1 MIIPIQIPV
10 TPTHCP
16 LLLRPTCLWW
26 SCRLCPDSSCSY
38 SSISS
43 PICDFT
49 VILIY
54 RNGSE
59 FCVIPSSS
67 WYSFWY
73 SWNSLGIA
81 FPSSKTF
88 HAFPFCKPVSR
99 IQPSFQS
106 PHHPPCFPVGPL
118 LTVCL
123 FRILLGKRSCGL
135 PRRAASQMLL
145 AFHIG
150 LLTLLSN
157 IFLYLVTVFFLET
170 GNQRQSVYPSQL
182 CSMTWL
188 ILTAQ
193 RL

>member
-1 MIIPIQIPV
+1 MPLVIMSPC
-10 TPTHCP
+10 CP
-16 LLLRPTCLWW
+16 NF
-26 SCRLCPDSSCSY
+26 SCSY

-43 PICDFT
+43 PIHDFT

-59 FCVIPSSS
+59 FCAIPSCS

-99 IQPSFQS
+99 IQSSSQP
-106 PHHPPCFPVGPL
+106 PGHPPCFALGPL

-123 FRILLGKRSCGL
+123 FRSLLGKWSCGL
-135 PRRAASQMLL
+135 LRIAASQRVL
-145 AFHIG
+145 AFLIG

-170 GNQRQSVYPSQL
+170 GNQWQSVYPSQL